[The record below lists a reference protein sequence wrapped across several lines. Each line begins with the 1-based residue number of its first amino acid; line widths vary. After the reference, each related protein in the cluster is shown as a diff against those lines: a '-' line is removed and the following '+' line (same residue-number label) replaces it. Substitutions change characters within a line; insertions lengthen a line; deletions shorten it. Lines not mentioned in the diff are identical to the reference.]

1 MRQGQSIILLFSIV
15 LKVIVRAM
23 RQKAYKMETASKE
36 ETKLSLL
43 ADSMSCVQKTMQT
56 LTENA

>member
-1 MRQGQSIILLFSIV
+1 MRQGQSILLLFSIV

-23 RQKAYKMETASKE
+23 RQKEYKMETASKE
-36 ETKLSLL
+36 ETKLPLL
-43 ADSMSCVQKTMQT
+43 ADSMTCVQKTMQT